1 MASKSE
7 VFESFVTKF
16 GTPEYQVTVPGRVN
30 IIGEHTDYNDGFVL
44 PFTMDRYTWIY
55 AKKSEKLRIYAV
67 DYQEF
72 FEPNIHVKSSWMKYV
87 ESILTEIS
95 SIANREIRPLKLA
108 FGGNIPIGAGVSSSS
123 AMVCGFVALF
133 NESMNLGLNKGEM
146 ISLASKIEHGSG
158 VLGGKMDQTA
168 IFKSQKGNAL
178 LLDCKNET
186 TSMVKIPEQWQ
197 FYLVNTNVKHELI
210 DSDYNDR
217 RQKMEEVKTLLKRAF
232 KTSLRQITGADLE
245 SIKPYFQHTVLE
257 MVQFVLEENQ
267 RVKDMVESMKNGEIK
282 GAGKLLYKSHEG
294 LNQKY
299 KVSCEELDF
308 VVEECRN
315 NQDIYG
321 ARMMG
326 AGFGGCVLALTMVN
340 TNLERWYSITNRLYE
355 NRFGRGLDLIKVRS
369 SNPLIMKNLN

>member
-1 MASKSE
+1 MANRSE

-16 GTPEYQVTVPGRVN
+16 GTPQYQVTVPGRVN

-67 DYQEF
+67 DYHEF
-72 FEPNIHVKSSWMKYV
+72 FEQNIHVKSSWMKYV

-95 SIANREIRPLKLA
+95 SISNRDIEPLELA

-133 NESMNLGLNKGEM
+133 NEFMNLGLNKGEM

-217 RQKMEEVKTLLKRAF
+217 RQKMEEAKSLLKRDF

-267 RVKDMVESMKNGEIK
+267 RVKDM
-282 GAGKLLYKSHEG
+282 
-294 LNQKY
+294 
-299 KVSCEELDF
+299 
-308 VVEECRN
+308 
-315 NQDIYG
+315 
-321 ARMMG
+321 
-326 AGFGGCVLALTMVN
+326 
-340 TNLERWYSITNRLYE
+340 
-355 NRFGRGLDLIKVRS
+355 
-369 SNPLIMKNLN
+369 